1 MIRMRKTS
9 AHRIL
14 VWFSL
19 PGLLCGQA
27 VPQQQTPLQ
36 GGQGTGTAQTTP
48 GAVQQNPDLDLLRPN
63 YVLRPGDQIMLRA
76 FEMPDISERPFRID
90 GDGFINLPELGKV
103 KAGGITVENL
113 EKSLMELLKKFVR
126 QPQVTVTVVQ
136 FSSEP
141 VFFVGAFKAPGIYPL
156 QGRRTLVEMM
166 SAIGGLQPGASRR
179 IKLTRRKE
187 YGDIP
192 LPNKV
197 PAPDG
202 SGASVEI
209 NMASL
214 RDNLNPAED
223 IILQPFDVISVERA
237 ELVYVTGEVGK
248 AGGFDLLDRDSMS
261 VIQALTLAGGTGPEA
276 NTKTAWI
283 LRPISN
289 TSKRAQIPID
299 LQRILRGQ
307 DSDRPLLPNDVL
319 YVPKTSGL
327 KRNWKTL
334 LILLPAAVS
343 VATITILITR

>member
-1 MIRMRKTS
+1 MRKIFPHGMLIWLS
-9 AHRIL
+9 LLQGL
-14 VWFSL
+14 VCL
-19 PGLLCGQA
+19 QA
-27 VPQQQTPLQ
+27 PAQQQPPPQQ
-36 GGQGTGTAQTTP
+36 
-48 GAVQQNPDLDLLRPN
+48 GAGAPQNVQAPSPQQNPDLELLRPN

-103 KAGGITVENL
+103 KAGGITVESL
-113 EKSLMELLKKFVR
+113 EASLMELLKKFVR

-141 VFFVGAFKAPGIYPL
+141 IFFVGAFKSPGIYPL

-192 LPNKV
+192 LPTAV

-202 SGASVEI
+202 STASVEI

-223 IILQPFDVISVERA
+223 IVLEPFDVISVERA
-237 ELVYVTGEVGK
+237 ELVYVTGEVGHT
-248 AGGFDLLDRDSMS
+248 GGFDLLDRDSMS

-289 TSKRAQIPID
+289 TSQRAQITID
-299 LQRILRGQ
+299 LQRILSGQ
-307 DSDRPLLPNDVL
+307 DHDRPLLPNDVL
-319 YVPKTSGL
+319 YVPKRSGL
-327 KRNWKTL
+327 KRNLGRTL
-334 LILLPAAVS
+334 LIVIPVAVS
-343 VATITILITR
+343 IASIAVLVTR